1 LANEHRFLTGWN
13 APQDDETQSV
23 AARRTDME
31 RWMSYRLAILTGLI
45 VVTAVEAGGEERRI
59 FSVTVDRR
67 QGGTNQ
73 IVIQS
78 RDDGSTVVTSQAD
91 VTVKVAFVTYRYSFR
106 GTEVY
111 KEGKLV
117 KLSSTTNDDGKKH
130 AVSGEASKEGLALTV
145 DGKNQQIKGEPWLTT
160 YWQLPPEGKRGPNVT
175 LLDADTGKIIAAK
188 MEKIGVEK
196 IAVLGKGTE
205 CVHYRLTGGVQ
216 VDLWYDGAD
225 RMVRQEMVEDG
236 HRTIMEL
243 SRFQRD

>member
-1 LANEHRFLTGWN
+1 MPYRFALFTWL
-13 APQDDETQSV
+13 V
-23 AARRTDME
+23 IIAA
-31 RWMSYRLAILTGLI
+31 AQ
-45 VVTAVEAGGEERRI
+45 AGGEERRI

-73 IVIQS
+73 IVIQT
-78 RDDGSTVVTSQAD
+78 RDDGSTVVNSQAD
-91 VTVKVAFVTYRYSFR
+91 VTVRIALVTYRYSFR

-111 KEGKLV
+111 KEGKLAQ
-117 KLSSTTNDDGKKH
+117 LSSTTNDDGKKH
-130 AVSGEASKEGLALTV
+130 SVSGEANKDGLALTA
-145 DGKNQQIKGEPWLTT
+145 DGANVQVKGEPWLTT

-175 LLDADTGKIIAAK
+175 LLDADTGKLIAAK

-196 IAVLGKGTE
+196 ISVLGKGTD